1 MTVAGSL
8 HPRLRR
14 DLVWRRLVVEGA
26 DTFVWRDDL
35 TNEYTKLDP
44 ISSQLALKLD
54 GTMGPEALL
63 AVAQETWTG
72 LEFDADY
79 VDDLLRDLKQMKFL
93 EDPFE
98 KSALVQA
105 RAREE
110 RAQVNAHTF
119 KNIFSIPLGTMNP
132 DRFITRAYPAVA
144 FMFQPFF
151 VALGIALFAL
161 SGYVVWLNQDH
172 IVSGAK
178 NVLLSGGHRL
188 LGGFLLWLVVTLAI
202 IIHELGHGFCLK
214 HHGGTVNRL
223 GFIFIFGL
231 PCMFCD
237 ISDTHMFPNWKHR
250 AHVALAGTYTELYV
264 ATLATLVWWL
274 TPSNL
279 IVNQLAFNVMLFAS
293 VSGILFNYNPLIK
306 TDGYFVLSDILDM
319 SNLQEDAFA
328 YLGYLFKRHALGI
341 QAECPVRG
349 RRRKQILALYGA
361 LSIAYSTMFTFLVY
375 RLFRDILI
383 RNFAFL
389 GALVALGLLLI
400 VLRKPLVPL
409 SRTLRLWALERRGGV
424 RGRIA
429 PALAL
434 GLLVLAALFLVP
446 LPGSRAIEVT
456 LEPARTEALLAP
468 EKLRLKSATFHAGDR
483 VNRGDVLAVLD
494 ADSMAV
500 AREGFEAGAIEARLA
515 GEAARLRRDAA
526 TAALDR
532 ARSAGAA
539 GQAAVIG
546 RRLDRAELRAPFA
559 GTVMS
564 AGIAPLAGTRLLP
577 GDTLCLVG
585 DFSAVRASAWVS
597 EFDLDDVRLGATVR
611 VRLRVRPGQVLR
623 GRVTAVDVHPEPATV
638 RGQTVPMFRVWM
650 SLADRPADPRAG
662 LTGRA
667 RVSTPPR
674 TLAALFGR
682 WVARFIR
689 ADLWV

>member
-1 MTVAGSL
+1 MPTAL
-8 HPRLRR
+8 HPRLRS
-14 DLVWRRLVVEGA
+14 DLVWRRLVIEGA

-54 GTMGPEALL
+54 GTMTPEALL
-63 AVAQETWTG
+63 AYARATWTG

-79 VDDLLRDLKQMKFL
+79 IDDMLRDLKQMKFL

-119 KNIFSIPLGTMNP
+119 KNIFSIPLGTINP

-144 FMFQPFF
+144 FVFQPFF
-151 VALGIALFAL
+151 VALGIALFLL

-172 IVSGAK
+172 IVSGAN
-178 NVLLSGGHRL
+178 NVMLSGGHRV

-202 IIHELGHGFCLK
+202 IVHELGHGFCLK

-237 ISDTHMFPNWKHR
+237 ISDTHMFSNWKHR
-250 AHVALAGTYTELYV
+250 AHVALAGTYTEFYV
-264 ATLATLVWWL
+264 AALATLVWWL

-306 TDGYFVLSDILDM
+306 TDGYFVLSDFLDM
-319 SNLQEDAFA
+319 SNLQEDAFG
-328 YLGYLFKRHALGI
+328 YLGYLFKRHALRI
-341 QAECPVRG
+341 KVECPVHG
-349 RRRKQILALYGA
+349 RRRKRILALYGA
-361 LSIAYSTMFTFLVY
+361 LSILYSTMFTFLVY
-375 RLFRDILI
+375 RLFRGILI

-389 GALVALGLLLI
+389 GALMSLGLLLI
-400 VLRKPLVPL
+400 VLRKPIGPL
-409 SRTLRLWALERRGGV
+409 ARTLRLWSLEHRGAM
-424 RGRIA
+424 RGKLV
-429 PALAL
+429 PGLALAL
-434 GLLVLAALFLVP
+434 LAVAALFLVP
-446 LPGSRAIEVT
+446 LPGSRAIDVT
-456 LEPARTEALLAP
+456 LEPARTEALVAP
-468 EKLRLKSATFHAGDR
+468 EKLRLKSSTFRAGQR
-483 VNRGDVLAVLD
+483 VARGELLAVLD
-494 ADSMAV
+494 ADSMSI
-500 AREGFEAGAIEARLA
+500 AREGIEAASTAARIA
-515 GEAARLRRDAA
+515 GEAARIRRDAA
-526 TAALDR
+526 GAALDR
-532 ARSAGAA
+532 ARAA
-539 GQAAVIG
+539 GEAGQSAVLA

-559 GTVMS
+559 GTVLS
-564 AGIAPLAGTRLLP
+564 AGIPGLAGERLVP
-577 GDTLCLVG
+577 GDTVCLVG
-585 DFSAVRASAWVS
+585 DFARVRASAWVS
-597 EFDLDDVRLGATVR
+597 EFDLDDVRIGAPVR
-611 VRLRVRPGQVLR
+611 VRLRAQPWQVLR
-623 GRVTAVDVHPEPATV
+623 GRVSAVDVHPEPASV

-650 SLADRPADPRAG
+650 SLADLPAQPRAG

-667 RVSTPPR
+667 RVSAPPR
-674 TLAALFGR
+674 TLAALIGR
-682 WVARFIR
+682 WAARFVR